1 MLDDDTMLSQAEIV
15 QKYERDQQAKKIAKV
30 EARAMTL
37 QAVEWGTA
45 AVAFT
50 GLAALE
56 EWKPELFKYQIPR
69 IAATLGGLGMY
80 IFSGKKNEAMKEI
93 GSGLLMAGALPLAAM
108 GAKKGV
114 QYIQGA

>member
-1 MLDDDTMLSQAEIV
+1 MALSDSDIV
-15 QKYERDQQAKKIAKV
+15 QKYEREQQKAKIAKV

-45 AVAFT
+45 AVVYT

-80 IFSGKKNEAMKEI
+80 VFAGKKNEAMKEI

-114 QYIQGA
+114 QYMQAA

>member
-1 MLDDDTMLSQAEIV
+1 MLTDNMLTDSEKV
-15 QKYERDQQAKKIAKV
+15 QKFDAQQQKAKIAKV

-45 AVAFT
+45 AIAFT

-56 EWKPELFKYQIPR
+56 EWKPEFFKYQIPR

-80 IFSGKKNEAMKEI
+80 IFAGKKNEAMKEI

>member
-1 MLDDDTMLSQAEIV
+1 MLTGNNMLTQAE
-15 QKYERDQQAKKIAKV
+15 QAAKYEQSQQKAKIAKV

-37 QAVEWGTA
+37 QAVEWGAA

-56 EWKPELFKYQIPR
+56 EWKPEFFKYQIPR

-80 IFSGKKNEAMKEI
+80 VFAGKKGEVMKEI
-93 GSGLLMAGALPLAAM
+93 GSGLLLAGALPLAAM